1 MNKKYGA
8 SGEKTIIRETG
19 EEHTIVKS
27 YGTFTIGID
36 IKSYQIKEKEI
47 INMESDISEKA
58 DGWYY
63 ILDNGEEFKEN
74 EIIIGVDNIR
84 DYKINQITK

>member
-1 MNKKYGA
+1 
-8 SGEKTIIRETG
+8 
-19 EEHTIVKS
+19 
-27 YGTFTIGID
+27 
-36 IKSYQIKEKEI
+36 
-47 INMESDISEKA
+47 MESDISEKA